1 MPLLVRQSIVIE
13 VGDME
18 KMELPSF
25 VWIDCLGESRE
36 SHEIRLDVV
45 IILGDY

>member
-1 MPLLVRQSIVIE
+1 MIE